1 MLWDD
6 ANLTFELAG
15 VSIDSHDSGELR
27 YDDHAT
33 AVYLRLELAYL
44 NVFSGLDLKVPI
56 FLQRGLDGNVLET
69 EMVEDATAFNIAFKA
84 IYLNNF
90 TAQVGYTNFFDGGEN
105 HLITDRDNVSLSV
118 SYSF

>member
-15 VSIDSHDSGELR
+15 VSIDSHNSAELR
-27 YDDHAT
+27 YDDHAA

-44 NVFSGLDLKVPI
+44 NVLSGLDLKVPI
-56 FLQRGLDGNVLET
+56 FLQRGLDGNVLENA
-69 EMVEDATAFNIAFKA
+69 MVEDATAFNITLVG

-90 TAQVGYTNFFDGGEN
+90 TTQLGYTNFFDGGEN
-105 HLITDRDNVSLSV
+105 HLLTDRDNVSLSL